1 MVLQWALRA
10 LRRQRGAQGSVRRGK
25 AGGRA
30 PVWKAEAARAGAP
43 EGRGARAGDRGVLAA
58 APPHPPPRPGPRGPY
73 LHVLLLPW
81 HSKLSNRHSAV
92 LHSSSHWPFT

>member
-1 MVLQWALRA
+1 MVLQWALRDP
-10 LRRQRGAQGSVRRGK
+10 RRRGGHRAACDGARPAAGRPSGK
-25 AGGRA
+25 QRQLGRSAGGARREGRR
-30 PVWKAEAARAGAP
+30 PRRAG
-43 EGRGARAGDRGVLAA
+43 GS
-58 APPHPPPRPGPRGPY
+58 PPPISPPRPGPRGPY

>member
-1 MVLQWALRA
+1 MGPPGPPPAG
-10 LRRQRGAQGSVRRGK
+10 GAQGSVRRGK

-30 PVWKAEAARAGAP
+30 PVWKAEAARA
-43 EGRGARAGDRGVLAA
+43 ERRRGEARGQETEACWRQ
-58 APPHPPPRPGPRGPY
+58 PPHHPPPRPGPRGPY

-92 LHSSSHWPFT
+92 LHSSSHWPLT